1 VSRGRARSIVF
12 LASAA
17 VLVLE
22 ILAGRLMAPYVGVS
36 LETFTAI
43 IGTVLAGIAIGSA
56 VGGRMADRRDPMPLI
71 ASAFTLGGVLA
82 WTSIP
87 IVAALGPLVSTEPPA
102 IVVLAGAAFFA
113 PAAVLSA
120 VSPLVAKMQLSSLDE
135 TGSVVGDLSATA
147 TVGAL
152 VGTFVTGFVLVAA
165 LPTRATITALG
176 VLLVVIGLALAV
188 AGRFRPPVAGVVV
201 ALVAFGAAAFTP
213 SRCEVET
220 SYSCARIVVDEA
232 NPSGRSLFINFLRN
246 SYIDFDDPTFLE
258 FRYMRLFGDVVDA
271 MGDTPTGT
279 EPAPVT
285 PGDGEAEATTAAPLR
300 ALHLGGAGFTM
311 PGYVEA
317 TRPGSDNLILEID
330 GGLVDIAVDQLGLE
344 LGPRMRVI
352 VGDARL
358 ALTDLDDDAFDLIIG
373 DAFSDLSVPWHLT
386 TTEVIAELDRMLTD
400 TGILTMNVIDG
411 GPNWFARAEL
421 ATLAEHFD
429 YLGFIVPEGGVPATF
444 PANQIIVA
452 SDSPLPT
459 IVIDPA
465 DGRLIVGPELD
476 AMIDGMGIL
485 TDDFAP
491 VDQLTLNP

>member
-1 VSRGRARSIVF
+1 
-12 LASAA
+12 
-17 VLVLE
+17 
-22 ILAGRLMAPYVGVS
+22 MAPYVGVS

-56 VGGRMADRRDPMPLI
+56 VGGRMADRRDPLPLI
-71 ASAFTLGGVLA
+71 ASAFTVGGILA

-87 IVAALGPLVSTEPPA
+87 IVAVLGPLVSTEPPA

-120 VSPLVAKMQLSSLDE
+120 VSPLVAKIQLSSLDE

-176 VLLVVIGLALAV
+176 VLLVAIGLTLAV
-188 AGRFRPPVAGVVV
+188 AGRIRPPVAGVVV
-201 ALVAFGAAAFTP
+201 ALMAFGTAAFTP

-220 SYSCARIVVDEA
+220 SYSCARIVVDES
-232 NPSGRSLFINFLRN
+232 NPSGRSLYINFLRN
-246 SYIDFDDPTFLE
+246 SYVDFDDPTYLE

-271 MGDTPTGT
+271 LDITPTSP
-279 EPAPVT
+279 EPAPGDSET
-285 PGDGEAEATTAAPLR
+285 PTTIAAPLR

-317 TRPGSDNLILEID
+317 TRPGSDNLVLEID

-358 ALTDLDDDAFDLIIG
+358 SLADLENDAFDLIIG

-400 TGILTMNVIDG
+400 AGVYTMNVIDG

-429 YLGFIVPEGGVPATF
+429 YLGLIVPEGGVPAAF

-452 SDSPLPT
+452 SDSPLPAM
-459 IVIDPA
+459 VIDPS
-465 DGRLIVGPELD
+465 DGRLIVGSELD
-476 AMIDGMGIL
+476 RMIEGMGIL